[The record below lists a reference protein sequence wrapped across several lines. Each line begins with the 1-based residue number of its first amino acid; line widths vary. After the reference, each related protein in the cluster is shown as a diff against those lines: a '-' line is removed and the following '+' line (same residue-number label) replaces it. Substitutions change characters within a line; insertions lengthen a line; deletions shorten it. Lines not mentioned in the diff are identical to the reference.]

1 MICLICNG
9 VVRYADG
16 PAMCTID
23 SMVESCRLS
32 ISTISK
38 KVGPEAR
45 GLESIIENMR
55 MIGRLKGVI

>member
-16 PAMCTID
+16 PAMCTI
-23 SMVESCRLS
+23 ESCRLS